1 MPSFRQIRAMGGLS
15 GSCVVVVLV
24 LAGTGWVRLR
34 LVGLV
39 RVVTALP
46 GGAGLREVPGR
57 RIAGRQQV
65 HGLAAA
71 AESLSKA
78 GVGGSPARW
87 CSRGRSL
94 AGEPGAGGAP
104 ACGFGEL
111 DGAVHTCTRD
121 RRRGWPGVRTYGGQ
135 RCCSGHRQVAFA
147 HVTGYAEVE
156 AGAGCKTVGSAYV
169 GSNPT
174 PATHLRR
181 SEPVTL
187 NCVTGFCVQ
196 NERLRK
202 PSALFRG
209 LCVGWIRS
217 SPGRCGYRLRCLL
230 SCGNAS
236 GGGCLRA
243 VVRARQARWPWAM
256 RGTGDRFAYR

>member
-1 MPSFRQIRAMGGLS
+1 
-15 GSCVVVVLV
+15 
-24 LAGTGWVRLR
+24 
-34 LVGLV
+34 
-39 RVVTALP
+39 VVTALP

-65 HGLAAA
+65 HELAAA
-71 AESLSKA
+71 AESLSSR
-78 GVGGSPARW
+78 VWGSPARW
-87 CSRGRSL
+87 CSRGRSP
-94 AGEPGAGGAP
+94 AGEPGAGGVP
-104 ACGFGEL
+104 ACGSGEL

-121 RRRGWPGVRTYGGQ
+121 RRRGWPGARTYGG
-135 RCCSGHRQVAFA
+135 RRRRSGHPLMVFTQ
-147 HVTGYAEVE
+147 VTGQVEVE

-187 NCVTGFCVQ
+187 NCVIGFCVQ

-202 PSALFRG
+202 PSALFCG
-209 LCVGWIRS
+209 LCVGRIRS
-217 SPGRCGYRLRCLL
+217 SPGLCGYRLRCLL

-243 VVRARQARWPWAM
+243 VLRARQARWPWAV